1 MFIVTTIYVYI
12 GMSYLNKNLINIP
25 QEMVDFDC
33 IIEKSV
39 NLGANACR
47 FGLRDSPSV
56 ASCQDTTILVSD
68 VLLYINSYLI
78 WNMEFVE

>member
-12 GMSYLNKNLINIP
+12 GMSYLNKNIINIP
-25 QEMVDFDC
+25 QEMVHFDC

-39 NLGANACR
+39 NLGANVCP

-56 ASCQDTTILVSD
+56 AC
-68 VLLYINSYLI
+68 
-78 WNMEFVE
+78 